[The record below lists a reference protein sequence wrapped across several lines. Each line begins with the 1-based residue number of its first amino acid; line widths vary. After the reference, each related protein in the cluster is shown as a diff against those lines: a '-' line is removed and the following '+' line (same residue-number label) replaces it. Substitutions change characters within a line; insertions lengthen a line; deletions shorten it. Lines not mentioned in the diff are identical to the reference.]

1 LRKKRKKLTPI
12 CPAAQA
18 LRNASFNFTLPRIV
32 GIVGVLGVVGAIGT
46 IGTVGIVA
54 SVGSSLH
61 GGLFL

>member
-1 LRKKRKKLTPI
+1 VLRKKRKKLTPI

-18 LRNASFNFTLPRIV
+18 LRNASFNFTLPKIA
-32 GIVGVLGVVGAIGT
+32 GVVGAI
-46 IGTVGIVA
+46 GIVA